1 MSIHSSIKQPLTV
14 LLDGDRMA
22 PQQARLGA
30 ALAERGL
37 GVVVLDAPKIA
48 RQIRDEFG
56 QNCLE
61 LTSLPRWLGPLRALH
76 LRAAVRKLG
85 VDVVH
90 LNYIAPNHAL
100 WAADLQGPPYIA
112 TAWGS
117 DLNREVFQMSAANE
131 ALIDSVLAHASAVTA
146 DSLPLLQR
154 AEKRM
159 GQNPSPRKI
168 VLWSADLSQFDRNLV
183 AEKAAQ
189 FRRDL
194 GIGADQKVLLS
205 PRQPQA
211 HYHIDR
217 LVAAFA
223 ASNWAQVGVLVIKLH
238 GKSDE
243 EAYVRDLVRQ
253 AEALGIGQR
262 LILAPRVA
270 YADLPGLYA
279 LADAAVSL
287 PEADGVPSTFL
298 ELMALEVP
306 VIATDLPGYAGV
318 LQRDVNATLVPVADE
333 TALVAALNAVL
344 DDPEATAQRRVA
356 AKAWVF
362 EHADWRKSVDAWV
375 ALYEQALA
383 RPRP

>member
-1 MSIHSSIKQPLTV
+1 MSINSSAQSPLTV
-14 LLDGDRMA
+14 LLDGDRLA

-30 ALAERGL
+30 ALAQRGL
-37 GVVVLDAPKIA
+37 RVVVLDAPKIA

-56 QNCLE
+56 QTCLE
-61 LTSLPRWLGPLRALH
+61 LSSLPRWLGVLRARH

-85 VDVVH
+85 VDIVH
-90 LNYIAPNHAL
+90 LNYISPNHTL
-100 WAADLQGPPYIA
+100 WSADPKGPPYIA

-131 ALIDSVLAHASAVTA
+131 ALIDAVLAHASAVTA

-159 GQNPSPRKI
+159 GLNTSPRKI

-183 AEKAAQ
+183 GEKAAH

-194 GIGADQKVLLS
+194 GIAADQKVLLS

-223 ASNWAQVGVLVIKLH
+223 ASKWAQVGVLVIKLH
-238 GKSDE
+238 GKSNE

-270 YADLPGLYA
+270 YDDLAALYA
-279 LADAAVSL
+279 MADAAVSL

-306 VIATDLPGYAGV
+306 LIATDLPGYAGV
-318 LQRDVNATLVPVADE
+318 LQQGVNATLVPVADE

-344 DDPEATAQRRVA
+344 DEPDATTQRRTA
-356 AKAWVF
+356 AKTWVL
-362 EHADWRKSVDAWV
+362 ENADWRKSIDAWV
-375 ALYEQALA
+375 ALYAQALE
-383 RPRP
+383 RPKP